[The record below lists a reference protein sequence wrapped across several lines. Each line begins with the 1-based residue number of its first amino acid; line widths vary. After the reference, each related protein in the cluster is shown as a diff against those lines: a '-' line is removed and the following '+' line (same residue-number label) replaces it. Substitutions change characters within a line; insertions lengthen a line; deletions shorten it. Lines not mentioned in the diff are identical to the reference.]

1 MGIFNIFIK
10 RENKFLSL
18 LNQMVGK
25 LTEASEVL
33 VELMASSHDEQK
45 REQYNTKIKSIE
57 SEGDKIYD
65 SIFHE
70 LNTTFITPF
79 DREDIQGLAAKMD
92 DVLDFIHGVAKRTVI
107 YNLKQTP
114 TEFTKLAEIINKQC
128 VELQTSISSIG
139 NVAKNPKIA
148 IKSCRKIHELETKAD
163 TIYAEFT
170 TKLFAECKDPIEV
183 IKLNGVIQYLEDTT
197 DKTDEV
203 ADILRTIVVKY
214 N

>member
-18 LNQMVGK
+18 LNQMVAK
-25 LTEASEVL
+25 LTEASDVL
-33 VELMASSHDEQK
+33 VELMRASDDEAQ
-45 REQYNTKIKSIE
+45 RNRYNNMIKEIE
-57 SEGDKIYD
+57 SAGDEIYD
-65 SIFHE
+65 TIFHE

-107 YNLKQTP
+107 YNLKEAP
-114 TEFTKLAEIINKQC
+114 EEFITLAQIIQEQC
-128 VELQTSISSIG
+128 VALQASMSSIG
-139 NVAKNPKIA
+139 KVAQNPKEVIS
-148 IKSCRKIHELETKAD
+148 SCRKIHELETQAD
-163 TIYAEFT
+163 AIYAQFVT
-170 TKLFAECKDPIEV
+170 RLFAECKDPIEL

-197 DKTDEV
+197 DRTDDV
-203 ADILRTIVVKY
+203 ADTIRTIIVKY